1 MYISRPV
8 SVENT
13 VNSLQSI
20 LQRFVTGEQPLASL
34 PNVIRSVGAVHRI
47 RIDIKIS
54 IEKIVGTLVGYNPGV
69 YDIVRQV
76 YNLVSPILPNIPD
89 DNSPGP
95 HGTSTVSSVWQNTHR
110 IISEVV
116 KVILDALRRHHP
128 SLLRVFRDVLP
139 KLFRAVFLPSSA
151 PPQVILKHVVFLVK
165 LLEPI
170 WDKLPHQA
178 DLSPPELVYHLYRII
193 KLIRQLVV
201 VDKNFP
207 QIPRDTSQAN
217 PLDGAMRKIYY
228 LLKRDG
234 DCVNRE
240 TVVQFSREIQNLK
253 SAFPK
258 IPASALKALQAQLP
272 ELVLSL
278 KNSCS
283 NSLIHR
289 YVKDLE
295 SSLFRYWGIQE
306 KEDVPDDLFVQP
318 ILKSIRLHDLEQ
330 DLWDNLGDY
339 LAALVGPSASASL
352 RASLAKLNGLIKRF
366 FKRMII
372 YEPNDYEVKSVALRI
387 SNLLAGALSIP
398 YKIVSLLRSLV
409 IGGLQLIRD
418 VIHGRREVHNVEDI
432 IYGAANKIGGIL
444 SGSPIYQI
452 MSHLPLMKLRGNI
465 LNSINQYTKQIA
477 DYQKSIRKFVAK
489 IEVLKG
495 VNKPTSRPLEQL
507 LYRLPPIV
515 KEMTTCS
522 DILPYKSYDYF
533 HKLLSSL
540 SGRAIPRDLSY
551 KLVNLI
557 SQVRGQRCA
566 DHVSLPESLRHL
578 DTYLPGQ
585 SFKKWHA
592 KFATRKAFTQI
603 AFANSVNVRLK
614 NHLLYTIQHLLGTIQ
629 PYVVT
634 NQQTAGEFVNSVR
647 DWASSLE
654 HTINQPQQ
662 RHSVKRSVFI
672 LSAKFTAILR
682 PQQKQPPQELTDKL
696 MGLSNSILEW
706 YQAPSPHPLR
716 YHTSR
721 DIQDVVKVL
730 KSINQDVDTS
740 QFQDIIEL
748 LVTYLQG
755 YTVNKDNTLD
765 NPSSHIT
772 STILDLIG
780 KDPPPQVKQQL
791 IQRTKS
797 ILAVLRN
804 KSACLSKYSSE
815 NAQREVQDYINY
827 IQRVLRTNLGPEN
840 QYLLQHLL
848 EKAALSVTST
858 AMRPS
863 VYAVPAPYEY
873 LRPSYVDTCSPT
885 TRSVLSIIP
894 TGEHSFSQLW
904 NLNLITALDTVKK
917 GILLFLDDYS
927 GNELARNVKE
937 FLDIVLSVVIN
948 DAISDSEKLPFAIRL
963 ALRINNGVVI
973 PGNRDTLKSVRD
985 IIDLTDLL
993 SGIRSS
999 YAQKDT
1005 RNVHPIVN
1013 SLVHKVSYLY
1023 GSAPS
1028 PQFAQSFHQLIEH
1041 VGSRNSQDGPE
1052 LLRLIDRTTH
1062 SVRDNWG
1069 HVVTP
1074 AKRISLNLALRNLL
1088 VNIVKRISNSAEPIS
1103 TWQSVLESFHHVA
1116 KVIAPNSNPNV
1127 TVDLLERVVYAIQES
1142 YQCRSSSHSPISK
1155 HLSNLLKHIGN
1166 IAYEGEGGHDFQQY
1180 TAFDHLLNNVMAI
1193 ACTKAKPH
1201 DKADYI
1207 VQDYNKYLRTLGLP
1221 ESFAKNQIQ
1230 RLFSIML
1237 HNLASSREVFYVNI
1251 QSVVLALVHD
1261 VFKTLRT
1268 PVTAVKEQR
1277 LTVLI
1282 ENLLEVIKHNVFQEQ
1297 QIQNIVKIVNS
1308 LLWYPN
1314 NEHLHFGLNN
1324 AFYQLLRSITEDNS
1338 YSRLPKVTE
1347 LLRNIRVGLI
1357 LSAVNHVPL
1366 TSTQI
1371 LMASRLQ
1378 PQLYPSLIKALDDL
1392 SRSLENRQSHQ
1403 PDGPLF
1409 DALVNLVEEIEKV
1422 LVPTK
1427 KVQSVQ
1433 QAKRVVVDDLTQII
1447 QHYLPPQTREAVVM
1461 KTIGV
1466 IDEFINKLQIHFG
1479 IILPKPVRRAAAAS
1493 GVPEST
1499 LLSNLSPAVL
1509 LAEFKGS
1516 AVNKFA

>member
-1 MYISRPV
+1 MYNVPRRPQHNYSIDIDLEEEEYERHPSVPVILATYQPVAEYEPQPTVDEYDSYSRPVQSMREVQYQHPRYNIPDRTQYNYSVDIDLEEEEYWRQPGVPVSQPPYQPVEEYEPQPTVDYYDPSTRPIQPIREAQHQHPKFKIPDRPQYNYSIDIDLEEEEYWRQPGVPVSQPTYQPVEEYEPQPTVDEYDPYTRPIQPIREAQHQHTKLKIPDRPQYNYSIDIDLEEEEYWRQPSAPVSQPTYGVQLTEYEDKFANQPQLYVEDLHQSIEPPNYQRVRGHKLQSHRPDGSLYEKYSTPSSVMKKMEYEEQPELYEPYHPNGPGYDTELEDQPQPVVDQPSLELDWIDSDEQTPMYITRPV

-54 IEKIVGTLVGYNPGV
+54 IEKIVGTLVGYNPGL

-76 YNLVSPILPNIPD
+76 HNLVSPILPNIPD
-89 DNSPGP
+89 ENSPGP
-95 HGTSTVSSVWQNTHR
+95 HGTSTVLSVLQNTHR

-116 KVILDALRRHHP
+116 KVILNALRHHHP

-151 PPQVILKHVVFLVK
+151 PPQVILKHVVSLVK

-178 DLSPPELVYHLYRII
+178 TLSPPELVYHLYRII
-193 KLIRQLVV
+193 KLIRQLVD
-201 VDKNFP
+201 VDKSFP

-306 KEDVPDDLFVQP
+306 KEDLPDDLFVQP

-372 YEPNDYEVKSVALRI
+372 NEPNDYEVKSVALRI

-398 YKIVSLLRSLV
+398 YKIFSLLRSLV

-489 IEVLKG
+489 LEVLKG

-566 DHVSLPESLRHL
+566 DHVSLPESLGHL
-578 DTYLPGQ
+578 DAYLPGQ

-592 KFATRKAFTQI
+592 KFATRKVFTQV
-603 AFANSVNVRLK
+603 AFASSVNVRLN

-629 PYVVT
+629 PHVVT

-662 RHSVKRSVFI
+662 RHSVKRSVFV

-696 MGLSNSILEW
+696 MGLSNSIW
-706 YQAPSPHPLR
+706 
-716 YHTSR
+716 
-721 DIQDVVKVL
+721 
-730 KSINQDVDTS
+730 N
-740 QFQDIIEL
+740 
-748 LVTYLQG
+748 G
-755 YTVNKDNTLD
+755 
-765 NPSSHIT
+765 
-772 STILDLIG
+772 
-780 KDPPPQVKQQL
+780 
-791 IQRTKS
+791 TKH
-797 ILAVLRN
+797 R
-804 KSACLSKYSSE
+804 
-815 NAQREVQDYINY
+815 
-827 IQRVLRTNLGPEN
+827 
-840 QYLLQHLL
+840 HL
-848 EKAALSVTST
+848 
-858 AMRPS
+858 
-863 VYAVPAPYEY
+863 
-873 LRPSYVDTCSPT
+873 
-885 TRSVLSIIP
+885 
-894 TGEHSFSQLW
+894 
-904 NLNLITALDTVKK
+904 
-917 GILLFLDDYS
+917 
-927 GNELARNVKE
+927 
-937 FLDIVLSVVIN
+937 
-948 DAISDSEKLPFAIRL
+948 
-963 ALRINNGVVI
+963 
-973 PGNRDTLKSVRD
+973 NR
-985 IIDLTDLL
+985 
-993 SGIRSS
+993 
-999 YAQKDT
+999 
-1005 RNVHPIVN
+1005 
-1013 SLVHKVSYLY
+1013 
-1023 GSAPS
+1023 
-1028 PQFAQSFHQLIEH
+1028 
-1041 VGSRNSQDGPE
+1041 
-1052 LLRLIDRTTH
+1052 
-1062 SVRDNWG
+1062 
-1069 HVVTP
+1069 
-1074 AKRISLNLALRNLL
+1074 
-1088 VNIVKRISNSAEPIS
+1088 
-1103 TWQSVLESFHHVA
+1103 
-1116 KVIAPNSNPNV
+1116 
-1127 TVDLLERVVYAIQES
+1127 
-1142 YQCRSSSHSPISK
+1142 
-1155 HLSNLLKHIGN
+1155 
-1166 IAYEGEGGHDFQQY
+1166 
-1180 TAFDHLLNNVMAI
+1180 
-1193 ACTKAKPH
+1193 
-1201 DKADYI
+1201 
-1207 VQDYNKYLRTLGLP
+1207 
-1221 ESFAKNQIQ
+1221 
-1230 RLFSIML
+1230 
-1237 HNLASSREVFYVNI
+1237 
-1251 QSVVLALVHD
+1251 
-1261 VFKTLRT
+1261 
-1268 PVTAVKEQR
+1268 
-1277 LTVLI
+1277 
-1282 ENLLEVIKHNVFQEQ
+1282 
-1297 QIQNIVKIVNS
+1297 
-1308 LLWYPN
+1308 
-1314 NEHLHFGLNN
+1314 
-1324 AFYQLLRSITEDNS
+1324 
-1338 YSRLPKVTE
+1338 
-1347 LLRNIRVGLI
+1347 
-1357 LSAVNHVPL
+1357 
-1366 TSTQI
+1366 
-1371 LMASRLQ
+1371 
-1378 PQLYPSLIKALDDL
+1378 
-1392 SRSLENRQSHQ
+1392 
-1403 PDGPLF
+1403 
-1409 DALVNLVEEIEKV
+1409 
-1422 LVPTK
+1422 
-1427 KVQSVQ
+1427 
-1433 QAKRVVVDDLTQII
+1433 
-1447 QHYLPPQTREAVVM
+1447 
-1461 KTIGV
+1461 
-1466 IDEFINKLQIHFG
+1466 
-1479 IILPKPVRRAAAAS
+1479 
-1493 GVPEST
+1493 
-1499 LLSNLSPAVL
+1499 
-1509 LAEFKGS
+1509 
-1516 AVNKFA
+1516 